1 MKLRSLQ
8 QWLDWLE
15 TLHPSEIELGL
26 RRVSAVAKKLNVES
40 FNCPVVTVAGTNGKG
55 STVAALS
62 AFITAHGKSVGV
74 YSSPH
79 LLRFNERVCIN
90 QQQVSDRQLCSAFDA
105 IEDIREQISLT
116 YFEYTTLAALVCF
129 AKAEVDYVVLEVG
142 LGGRLDAVNLVD
154 PDIAIITNIAL
165 DHQSWLGDNREDIG
179 REKAG
184 IARANT
190 PLLYGES
197 DIPDSIVAITD
208 ELDVQLLRV
217 GNEFSFTASNNTVNW
232 HFTDLDGR
240 DDKITT
246 AVPQLPLPSVA
257 LAIQAL
263 AFLPI
268 AVDLQLLIQTIGQL
282 SLPGRFQQLNY
293 ADRLWILDVAHNPA
307 AATNLADK
315 LAADKQS
322 RHTHIVL
329 AMLAD
334 KDAAGVVTQLVTCI
348 NGNWMLPDLVANR
361 ALPAAELDLVVG
373 SFNVNS
379 IRQTKDVAAALT
391 QVLLNSEAG
400 DKIVVTGS
408 FFTVAAALEWFED
421 KGELSE

>member
-26 RRVSAVAKKLNVES
+26 RRVSAVAKKLNIQS
-40 FNCPVVTVAGTNGKG
+40 FDCPVVTVAGTNGKG

-90 QQQVSDRQLCSAFDA
+90 QQQVSDQQLCEAFDA
-105 IEDIREQISLT
+105 IEEMREHISLT
-116 YFEYTTLAALVCF
+116 YFEYTTLAALYCF
-129 AKAEVDYVVLEVG
+129 AKAKVDYVVLEVG

-154 PDIAIITNIAL
+154 PDISIITNIAL
-165 DHQSWLGDNREDIG
+165 DHQAWLGDNREDIG

-190 PLLYGES
+190 PLLYGEA
-197 DIPDSIVAITD
+197 DIPSSIVTVAE
-208 ELDVQLLRV
+208 ELDAKLLLV
-217 GNEFSFTASNNTVNW
+217 GNEFSFEASNNSVNW
-232 HFTDLDGR
+232 YFKSLDGR
-240 DDKITT
+240 DKEITT
-246 AVPQLPLPSVA
+246 AVPQLSLPSVA
-257 LAIQAL
+257 LALQAL
-263 AFLPI
+263 AFLAI
-268 AVDLQLLIQTIGQL
+268 DVDSQQLINAVGQL
-282 SLPGRFQQLNY
+282 SLPGRFQPLNY
-293 ADRLWILDVAHNPA
+293 ADRRWILDVAHNPA

-315 LAADKQS
+315 LAADKQAG
-322 RHTHIVL
+322 HTHVVL

-334 KDAAGVVTQLVTCI
+334 KDATGVVAQLATCI
-348 NGNWMLPDLVANR
+348 DGNWILADLIANR
-361 ALPAAELDLVVG
+361 ALPAAELYSIVELFD
-373 SFNVNS
+373 VNS
-379 IRQTKDVAAALT
+379 IRQTKDVAHALS
-391 QVLLNSEAG
+391 QVLLSSKAG
-400 DKIVVTGS
+400 DRIVVTGS
-408 FFTVAAALEWFED
+408 FFTVAAALEWFEQ

>member
-8 QWLDWLE
+8 HWLDWLE

-26 RRVSAVAKKLNVES
+26 RRVTAVAKKLNVES
-40 FNCPVVTVAGTNGKG
+40 FECPVVTVAGTNGKG

-90 QQQVSDRQLCSAFDA
+90 QQQVSDQQLCAAFDI
-105 IEDIREQISLT
+105 IEDIREHISLT

-129 AKAEVDYVVLEVG
+129 AKAKVDYVVLEVG

-154 PDIAIITNIAL
+154 PDISIITNIAL
-165 DHQSWLGDNREDIG
+165 DHQSWLGDNRQDIG

-190 PLLYGES
+190 PLFYGES
-197 DIPDSIVAITD
+197 DIPDSIVTVAE
-208 ELDVQLLRV
+208 ELDAKLLRV
-217 GNEFSFTASNNTVNW
+217 GNEFSFSASNNTVNW
-232 HFTDLDGR
+232 HFKGLDGR
-240 DDKITT
+240 DNKITT

-263 AFLPI
+263 AFLAI
-268 AVDLQLLIQTIGQL
+268 DIDLPQLINTVGRL

-293 ADRLWILDVAHNPA
+293 ADRQWILDVAHNPA

-315 LAADKQS
+315 LAADKGLI
-322 RHTHIVL
+322 HTHVVV

-334 KDAAGVVTQLVTCI
+334 KDAVGVVTQLAACI
-348 NGNWMLPDLVANR
+348 TGTWMLPDLIANR
-361 ALPAAELDLVVG
+361 ALPAADLGSIVEL
-373 SFNVNS
+373 FEVNS
-379 IRQTKDVAAALT
+379 IRQTKDVAAALS
-391 QVLLNSEAG
+391 QVLLSSDRG
-400 DKIVVTGS
+400 DRIIVTGS
-408 FFTVAAALEWFED
+408 FYTVAAALEWFED
-421 KGELSE
+421 KGVLSE